1 MRKST
6 YAYISGIA
14 VMLLFISLLSGCE
27 TPDHGDLII
36 SKTNGMYN
44 TTFIA
49 MDTVMSFSVYGSN
62 AKDEIYKAYEDVKA
76 MEDLLS
82 VNLLGSDIY
91 RINNSKGNE
100 TQVSSHVTDQ
110 ITVAK
115 KVSVITGGALDISI
129 YPIVKAWGFS
139 QGEYTVPSKDV
150 LTSLL
155 DLVDY
160 RDIDVSGDT
169 VKITEGMALDLGAVA
184 KGYTGQYIAD
194 KLQDAG
200 MTGGLLSLG
209 GNIQLFGKKP
219 DGSLWKI
226 GIQDPAD
233 DSSTV
238 GSIAATDCAVITSGA
253 YQRYFIEDGVTY
265 HHILDPKT
273 GYPVNNGLLSVT
285 VIAKDGTYA
294 DCLSTALYVLG
305 YEKAVEVWKSNDGF
319 EAVFVKDDGTVAV
332 TEGLLGIFSEN
343 TENVYEYSYIC
354 R

>member
-1 MRKST
+1 MRKLK

-14 VMLLFISLLSGCE
+14 VMLLLISLLSGCE
-27 TPDHGDLII
+27 NPDQRDLII
-36 SKTNGMYN
+36 TKTNGMYN

-62 AKDEIYKAYEDVKA
+62 AKDEIYKAYEDVLT
-76 MEDLLS
+76 MEALLS
-82 VNLLGSDIY
+82 VNLSGSDIY

-100 TQVSSHVTDQ
+100 TQVSKHVTDQ

-115 KVSVITGGALDISI
+115 KVSDMTGGALDISI

-139 QGEYTVPSKDV
+139 KDEYTVPSIDV
-150 LTSLL
+150 LSSLL
-155 DLVDY
+155 ELVDY
-160 RDIDVSGDT
+160 TKINVSGDK
-169 VKITEGMALDLGAVA
+169 VQITDGMALDLGAVA
-184 KGYTGQYIAD
+184 KGYTGQYISD
-194 KLQDAG
+194 RLQEAG
-200 MTGGLLSLG
+200 IAGGLLSLG

-233 DSSTV
+233 DSSII
-238 GSIAATDCAVITSGA
+238 GSITATDCAVITSGA
-253 YQRYFIEDGVTY
+253 YQRYFVEDGVTY

-285 VIAKDGTYA
+285 VIAEDGTYA

-305 YEKAVEVWKSNDGF
+305 YEQALEIWKSNDDF
-319 EAVFVKDDGTVAV
+319 EAVFVNDDGTIAV
-332 TEGLLGIFSEN
+332 TEGLAGIFSEN
-343 TENVYEYSYIC
+343 TESTYTYSYIY